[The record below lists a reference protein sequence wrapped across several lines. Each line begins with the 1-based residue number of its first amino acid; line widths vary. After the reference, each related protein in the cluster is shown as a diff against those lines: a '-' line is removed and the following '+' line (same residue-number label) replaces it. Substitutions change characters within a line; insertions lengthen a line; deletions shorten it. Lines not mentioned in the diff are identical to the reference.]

1 MRDQN
6 LYTVPRILNSPAGGR
21 VQMDGREVI
30 NLSSNNDL
38 GLANDP
44 RVRQAAEEAIERW
57 GVGAGAVRWIG
68 GTMEVHDELERKL
81 AEFKHVDSVLV
92 FTGGFTANSG

>member
-1 MRDQN
+1 
-6 LYTVPRILNSPAGGR
+6 
-21 VQMDGREVI
+21 
-30 NLSSNNDL
+30 
-38 GLANDP
+38 
-44 RVRQAAEEAIERW
+44 EAIERW

-92 FTGGFTANSG
+92 FTGGFTANSGCIPAVVTKDDVIISDELNHAS